1 MNYEEEIRGLEERI
15 RVATDKKSRA
25 EAKLDALKDQER
37 DLLDRL
43 KQMGLKPEDLEGEIQ
58 RLEEEIKSHL
68 ALADQYLPRF

>member
-25 EAKLDALKDQER
+25 EAKLDTLKDQER

-58 RLEEEIKSHL
+58 RLEEEIKNHL
-68 ALADQYLPRF
+68 TLADQYLPRF